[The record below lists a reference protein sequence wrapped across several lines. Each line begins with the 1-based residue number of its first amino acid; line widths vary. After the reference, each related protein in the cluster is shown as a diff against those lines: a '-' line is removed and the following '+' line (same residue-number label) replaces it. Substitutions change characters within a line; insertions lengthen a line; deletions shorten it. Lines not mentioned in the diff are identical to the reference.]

1 MDLIWVFIAT
11 ALAGLVLIT
20 FFKGRSQRMLFF
32 LFLLLLAVI
41 SAIPAWQALTGN
53 SSGWMLQGNQVTGP
67 IPVRMDAL
75 SGWFILIIDLVFL
88 TGGLYGIFYLKSY

>member
-11 ALAGLVLIT
+11 ALAGLVFVT
-20 FFKGRSQRMLFF
+20 FFKGWVQRMVFF

-53 SSGWMLQGNQVTGP
+53 PSVW
-67 IPVRMDAL
+67 IFPVEV
-75 SGWFILIIDLVFL
+75 G
-88 TGGLYGIFYLKSY
+88 